1 MYFTSY
7 FANFGKIPI
16 GVIPVAI
23 CGKAPDWWRKLQ
35 YKKLAPSWS
44 IWSEWKYDHHNND
57 IYTARF
63 NNEILAN
70 LDVNIVMRQLLELT
84 EGKPFCL
91 MCYEK
96 PGDFCHRHLV
106 ADWMKSAGINI
117 EEYMV

>member
-7 FANFGKIPI
+7 FANFGKIPT

-23 CGKAPDWWRKLQ
+23 CGRAPDWWRKLQ